1 MRAATHFYVMPYRL
15 ETLEGK
21 SILYKLKLIK
31 FIVVAITPI
40 IMFGCAAVTH
50 TNLGEGIP
58 NAKLHFELLT
68 SDFAGGGHLGV
79 STDATCKKSI
89 SVSDY
94 TRISDFR
101 KGHSF
106 REDVDKF
113 EASIPAG
120 KELMVY
126 GRNLAP
132 RANCDARV
140 IFTPEVGADYLVT
153 YAYKLPGCELR
164 IYKINDTGSKAA
176 VEIKEC
182 K

>member
-1 MRAATHFYVMPYRL
+1 M
-15 ETLEGK
+15 E
-21 SILYKLKLIK
+21 LIK
-31 FIVVAITPI
+31 FILIVIASTTIL
-40 IMFGCAAVTH
+40 GCSTVTH

-58 NAKLHFELLT
+58 NAKIYFELLT
-68 SDFAGGGHLGV
+68 SDAAGGGHLGV
-79 STDATCKKSI
+79 STDSTCKKSI

-94 TRISDFR
+94 TRVSDFR

-106 REDVDKF
+106 RADVDKF

-120 KELMVY
+120 KEVMLY

-140 IFTPEVGADYLVT
+140 IFTPNVGANYSVT

-164 IYKINDTGSKAA
+164 VYKINDTDSKDPI
-176 VEIKEC
+176 EIKEC
-182 K
+182 NKY

>member
-1 MRAATHFYVMPYRL
+1 MYIKTDL
-15 ETLEGK
+15 IK
-21 SILYKLKLIK
+21 SIS
-31 FIVVAITPI
+31 FSI
-40 IMFGCAAVTH
+40 IPLMISGCAAVTH
-50 TNLGEGIP
+50 TNLAEGVP
-58 NAKLHFELLT
+58 SAKIHFELLT

-94 TRISDFR
+94 IRISDFR

-113 EASIPAG
+113 DASIPAG
-120 KELMVY
+120 KAVMLY

-132 RANCDARV
+132 RANCNARA
-140 IFTPEVGADYLVT
+140 IFTPEVGANYSVT

-164 IYKINDTGSKAA
+164 IYKMNNDGSKETA
-176 VEIKEC
+176 ETKQC
-182 K
+182 N

>member
-1 MRAATHFYVMPYRL
+1 
-15 ETLEGK
+15 
-21 SILYKLKLIK
+21 LYKKLKLIK
-31 FIVVAITPI
+31 FIVIAITPI
-40 IMFGCAAVTH
+40 TMFGCAAVTH
-50 TNLGEGIP
+50 TNLGEGVA
-58 NAKLHFELLT
+58 NAKMYFELLT
-68 SDFAGGGHLGV
+68 SDVAGGGHLGV

-101 KGHSF
+101 KGHTF

-120 KELMVY
+120 KEVMLY
-126 GRNLAP
+126 GRNLAT

-140 IFTPEVGADYLVT
+140 IFTPEVGANYSVT

-164 IYKINDTGSKAA
+164 VYKINDTGSKDA
-176 VEIKEC
+176 VEIKVC

>member
-1 MRAATHFYVMPYRL
+1 M
-15 ETLEGK
+15 
-21 SILYKLKLIK
+21 I
-31 FIVVAITPI
+31 
-40 IMFGCAAVTH
+40 GCATVTH
-50 TNLGEGIP
+50 TTLGEGVPSANIY
-58 NAKLHFELLT
+58 FELLT

-79 STDATCKKSI
+79 STDAKCKKSI
-89 SVSDY
+89 RISDY

-101 KGHSF
+101 KGHTF
-106 REDVDKF
+106 RDDVDKF

-120 KELMVY
+120 KEVMLY

-132 RANCDARV
+132 RADCNARV
-140 IFTPEVGADYLVT
+140 IFTPEVGINYSVT

-164 IYKINDTGSKAA
+164 VYKINDTGSKEA